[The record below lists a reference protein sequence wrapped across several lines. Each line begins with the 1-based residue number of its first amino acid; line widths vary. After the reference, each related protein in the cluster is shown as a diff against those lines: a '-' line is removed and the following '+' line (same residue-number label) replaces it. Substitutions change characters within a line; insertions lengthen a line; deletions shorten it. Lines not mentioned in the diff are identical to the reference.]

1 MFTEIELIYIKT
13 MLETR
18 IQQDKET
25 LDKCGE
31 HFSQEVRNIFNRDI
45 SKYQDLVKKIE
56 NLL

>member
-1 MFTEIELIYIKT
+1 MFTEIELIRIKT

-18 IQQDKET
+18 IQQDRET

-45 SKYQDLVKKIE
+45 ANDLALVNKIE